1 MEKTPFAKVLDYLK
15 ERGVSNNEVA
25 ETINAKLKEQK
36 GYKDEHINEL
46 TKDDVRHIKN
56 GKRKLSAK
64 VIEGMKECY
73 NINPNY
79 LLGVSDVMLDKLD
92 DDFKV
97 FSSLVKDW
105 TLIRES
111 IGTDEK
117 ESVYLQLT
125 MDKVLFDFLVK
136 VGSANELKEKGL
148 QSYNEKFQKHKE
160 EYNSK
165 KQEETEYA
173 DYILLPKKVL
183 KEILVVGTK
192 NEEIME
198 LIDYS
203 VSVEKQE

>member
-97 FSSLVKDW
+97 FSSLVEDW
-105 TLIRES
+105 KLI
-111 IGTDEK
+111 K
-117 ESVYLQLT
+117 ETFGADAKKSVHLQLT
-125 MDKVLFDFLVK
+125 MDKALFDFLVQ
-136 VGSANELKEKGL
+136 VGSANELKQKGL
-148 QSYNEKFQKHKE
+148 QSYNEEFQKYKE

-165 KQEETEYA
+165 KQGETEYA

-183 KEILVVGTK
+183 SEILVAESK
-192 NEEIME
+192 DREIME

>member
-1 MEKTPFAKVLDYLK
+1 
-15 ERGVSNNEVA
+15 
-25 ETINAKLKEQK
+25 
-36 GYKDEHINEL
+36 
-46 TKDDVRHIKN
+46 
-56 GKRKLSAK
+56 
-64 VIEGMKECY
+64 MKECY